1 MTDQSAPALREERE
15 RLLND
20 LATVDR
26 GLHQLGTPVADTFT
40 LDCAGHPIRIELPAA
55 ARVDAVVRGE
65 AACVLERC
73 AQELRRE
80 CVRVVG
86 EDAAE

>member
-1 MTDQSAPALREERE
+1 MVTRLEELTDLLARLDNDRRVTLEEI
-15 RLLND
+15 
-20 LATVDR
+20 
-26 GLHQLGTPVADTFT
+26 GQLGGDARDTFL

-73 AQELRRE
+73 AAELRAEGR
-80 CVRVVG
+80 RVV
-86 EDAAE
+86 AEEAG